1 MVIEAM
7 DVAEIAKQN
16 IEDKKRRETRTSLG

>member
-7 DVAEIAKQN
+7 GVAEIAKQN
-16 IEDKKRRETRTSLG
+16 TENKKRRETRTSLG